1 MRKSSKGDSMN
12 ILFVCTDNFTR
23 SVIAEFCMKN
33 YLKKNNNTS
42 INIASAG
49 IRANS
54 DISKY
59 SNVHFN
65 IMEEMGFDTSDFKR
79 TQFDELFL
87 EQFDVIIGMSN
98 LHKEY
103 IKEKYNTDIHLFNE
117 VFDGQQT
124 PVNIGS
130 PEHVDFIEQM
140 NQLVVYINNA
150 VPILLK
156 NILKTNTSP

>member
-1 MRKSSKGDSMN
+1 
-12 ILFVCTDNFTR
+12 
-23 SVIAEFCMKN
+23 MKN